1 MVTIV
6 EVPPPASADDPN
18 AWAARAQTRLWNA
31 ESVAL
36 LGYADLTDT
45 EEAGVRWAV
54 PSAHRMS
61 LRWIALTDPDDHD
74 TVVGC
79 GTLQLTLKDNLT
91 SAGLFVVVTPEHRRR
106 GIGSQL
112 FAAGELRSTPN
123 GRLTTVSG
131 RTMRS
136 PSLVRT
142 VRSGL
147 PAQILQPGHEHR
159 RPGHPLP

>member
-6 EVPPPASADDPN
+6 EVPPPASTDDPN
-18 AWAARAQTRLWNA
+18 AWAARAQARLSNA

-91 SAGLFVVVTPEHRRR
+91 SAGLFVVVTPEHR
-106 GIGSQL
+106 GGAS
-112 FAAGELRSTPN
+112 ARSCSPPASS
-123 GRLTTVSG
+123 GRLPMGV
-131 RTMRS
+131 
-136 PSLVRT
+136 
-142 VRSGL
+142 
-147 PAQILQPGHEHR
+147 
-159 RPGHPLP
+159 